1 MRFAILG
8 PLDVRRD
15 DGTPVELTGPRG
27 RTLLAALALDAGR
40 VVTTGRLIDVLY
52 GTSPPAGAANALQA
66 QVSRLRTA
74 LGGHLTHTPAGYRLD
89 ADPGDVDAH
98 RFERLA
104 ASGHLTEALS
114 LWRGPA
120 LEGLPDTLAPAAAR
134 LTELHLTTFL
144 ALADT
149 PTDASSLLT
158 GIGPI
163 PGLPEMITR
172 HPLHEGLRARHIRV
186 LAALG
191 RPAEALAAYEEARRL
206 LDEELGTTPSPELAA
221 AHLAV
226 LRGESPTST
235 AGGASFATKPHKS
248 GLDQTPHGSRF
259 DPTPHESGHSPTA
272 HGSDPDQIAH
282 ESGHSPTPDESRFG
296 PTSHESRLPGS
307 PKAANAPTGPASDTS
322 ATSTPRPKFHDT
334 PERVGIPTLLTD
346 LVGRD
351 AELAAIRELIS
362 TARLVTLTGPGGTG
376 KTRLSVEACAH
387 VDTPVYFV
395 ELSPLADGGEIPQAV
410 LSTLGLREGRLLRQD
425 SQPVSDPFHRIAAGI
440 GDRPMLIVLDN
451 CEHLVEAA
459 ATFAGR
465 LLAACPGLRILA
477 TSREPLGITGERL
490 RPIPPLALPPSG
502 IDPADALSFPSVRL
516 FADRAAAVRP
526 GFWEEAH
533 ASELDAV
540 VRICRALDGL
550 PLAIELAAA
559 RVRTLPVTDIAD
571 ATDPFAVLARG
582 SRTAEPRHRTLRA
595 VIAWSWDLLD
605 DDERTLAR
613 RLTVFR
619 GGATLKAAQEVCG
632 LPAHQVLDL
641 LAGLADKSLIEVAG
655 THYRMLDTIRAF
667 CAEQLAEAGEERRL
681 RDAHVAYFLDFVAT
695 ADPHLRTGDQID
707 WLRRMDADHENLLAA
722 LRHATPGDALLLFS
736 GLTGFWWLRGLRSE
750 SDLCARELLARLG
763 PEPEITEEIALCVL
777 SAIVGG
783 GPTPELRPHLDRVAA
798 WIDGFRA
805 PNRQPLLWVLWS
817 QAVGP
822 PDPALADELI
832 AIQATYDLDAWT
844 RSLSRFGWGLLA
856 LFEGDP
862 VKAEEHLLPSLAGF
876 TKIGDRWGMAMGL
889 TGLADIAEWTCR
901 RTEALDLVNQ
911 ALDLVQTL
919 GTTVD
924 IADLLCRRAQ
934 NTLVLSERSGA
945 AGPAMRGSARA
956 DFSRAAEL
964 ARHAGA
970 IELIGRAHIGLADL
984 ARLHGSLTEARDLAE
999 RVLTDLTESGG
1010 DWFSLDEIRVAAH
1023 LTLGWTAYG
1032 EGDPDRAEHHHRQ
1045 ALSSVYVQ
1053 RNRLHAAR
1061 VTEGLAGA
1069 VLLRDDP
1076 AGAAALLGI
1085 STALREGLPSDEPD
1099 ATRLATRCRAILGEA
1114 VYTTAHARGLD
1125 MPKDRL
1131 IPVVLELA

>member
-15 DGTPVELTGPRG
+15 DGTAVELGGPRG
-27 RTLLAALALDAGR
+27 RTLLATLALDAGQ
-40 VVTTGRLIDVLY
+40 VVTTSRLIDVLY
-52 GTSPPAGAANALQA
+52 GAAPPAGAANALQA
-66 QVSRLRTA
+66 QVSRLRTT
-74 LGGHLTHTPAGYRLD
+74 LGGHITHTPAGYRLD
-89 ADPGDVDAH
+89 AAPADVDAH

-104 ASGHLTEALS
+104 AAGRFTEALS

-120 LEGLPDTLAPAAAR
+120 LDGLPATLAPAAAR

-144 ALADT
+144 AMADAVLAGQG
-149 PTDASSLLT
+149 PVAPLLT
-158 GIGPI
+158 GAGAV
-163 PGLPEMITR
+163 PGLPGMIDR

-206 LDEELGTTPSPELAA
+206 LDEELGARPSAELTA

-226 LRGESPTST
+226 LRAES
-235 AGGASFATKPHKS
+235 A
-248 GLDQTPHGSRF
+248 
-259 DPTPHESGHSPTA
+259 PTPPRVH
-272 HGSDPDQIAH
+272 DP
-282 ESGHSPTPDESRFG
+282 
-296 PTSHESRLPGS
+296 
-307 PKAANAPTGPASDTS
+307 
-322 ATSTPRPKFHDT
+322 ATDR
-334 PERVGIPTLLTD
+334 PERVGVPTQLTD

-351 AELAAIRELIS
+351 AELAAVRELIS

-376 KTRLSVEACAH
+376 KTRLSAEACAH
-387 VDTPVYFV
+387 VETPVYFV
-395 ELSPLADGGEIPQAV
+395 ELSPLADGAEVPQAV
-410 LSTLGLREGRLLRQD
+410 LSTLGLREGRLLKPGG
-425 SQPVSDPFHRIAAGI
+425 QPITDPFDRIVAGI
-440 GDRPMLIVLDN
+440 GDRRMLVVLDN

-459 ATFAGR
+459 AAFAGR

-490 RPIPPLALPPSG
+490 RPIPPLALPPPG
-502 IDPADALSFPSVRL
+502 ADPAGALSYPSVRL

-526 GFWEEAH
+526 GFWESAQPG
-533 ASELDAV
+533 ELDAV

-632 LPAHQVLDL
+632 LPAHDVLDL
-641 LAGLADKSLIEVAG
+641 LAGLADKSLVEVAG
-655 THYRMLDTIRAF
+655 NHYRMLDTIRAF
-667 CAEQLAEAGEERRL
+667 CAEQLAEAGEEERL
-681 RDAHVAYFLDFVAT
+681 RQAHVAYFRDFALL
-695 ADPHLRTGDQID
+695 ADPLLRTRDQLD
-707 WLRRMDADHENLLAA
+707 WLRRLDDDHENLLAA
-722 LRHATPGDALLLFS
+722 FRHAGTDDALLLFS
-736 GLTGFWWLRGLRSE
+736 GMTGFWWLRGLRSE
-750 SDLCARELLARLG
+750 ADTCARELLARLG
-763 PEPEITEEIALCVL
+763 PEPELTEEYALCVA

-783 GPTPELRPHLDRVAA
+783 GPTPELRPQIERVAT
-798 WIDGFRA
+798 WMDRFRA
-805 PNRQPLLWVLWS
+805 PHRQPLLWVLWS
-817 QAVGP
+817 QASGP

-832 AIQATYDLDAWT
+832 AVQATYDLDPWLRA
-844 RSLSRFGWGLLA
+844 LSRFGWGLLA

-862 VKAEEHLLPSLAGF
+862 ARAEEHLLPSLAGF
-876 TKIGDRWGMAMGL
+876 TEIGDRWGMAMGL

-901 RTEALDLVNQ
+901 REESLDLIDQ
-911 ALDLVQTL
+911 ALELVQTL

-924 IADLLCRRAQ
+924 IAELLCRRAQ
-934 NTLVLSERSGA
+934 NTLILSERSGA
-945 AGPAMRGSARA
+945 AAPAMRDRVRA
-956 DFSRAAEL
+956 DLSRAADL

-984 ARLHGSLTEARDLAE
+984 ARLHGSLTEARQLTE
-999 RVLTDLTESGG
+999 QVLTDLAQSG
-1010 DWFSLDEIRVAAH
+1010 DWFGLDEIRVAAN
-1023 LTLGWTAYG
+1023 LTLGWTAYA

-1069 VLLRDDP
+1069 TLLRDDP

-1085 STALREGLPSDEPD
+1085 STALRGGLPSDEPD
-1099 ATRLATRCRAILGEA
+1099 FLRLASRCRAVLGEA
-1114 VYTTAHARGLD
+1114 GYEAAHARGLD
-1125 MPKDRL
+1125 MPKDSL
-1131 IPVVLELA
+1131 IPVVLELTPPA

>member
-15 DGTPVELTGPRG
+15 DGTPVELSGPRG
-27 RTLLAALALDAGR
+27 RALLATLALDAGK
-40 VVTTGRLIDVLY
+40 VVTTTRLIDVLY
-52 GTSPPAGAANALQA
+52 GSAPPAGAVNALQA

-74 LGGHLTHTPAGYRLD
+74 LGGHITHTPSGYRLD
-89 ADPGDVDAH
+89 AAPDDVDAH

-104 ASGHLTEALS
+104 AAGHFTEALS

-120 LEGLPDTLAPAAAR
+120 LDGLPDTLAPAAAR
-134 LTELHLTTFL
+134 LTELHLTSFL
-144 ALADT
+144 GMI
-149 PTDASSLLT
+149 DAQEAIPALLT
-158 GIGPI
+158 GTEII
-163 PGLPEMITR
+163 PGLPEMISR

-191 RPAEALAAYEEARRL
+191 RPAEALTAYEEARRL
-206 LDEELGTTPSPELAA
+206 LDEELGTTPSPELTAA
-221 AHLAV
+221 YMAV
-226 LRGESPTST
+226 LRGEGQSAPFDT
-235 AGGASFATKPHKS
+235 
-248 GLDQTPHGSRF
+248 TPHGSALTALAGDTRVA
-259 DPTPHESGHSPTA
+259 SGQTADSSGSSPHSPK
-272 HGSDPDQIAH
+272 
-282 ESGHSPTPDESRFG
+282 
-296 PTSHESRLPGS
+296 SH
-307 PKAANAPTGPASDTS
+307 
-322 ATSTPRPKFHDT
+322 
-334 PERVGIPTLLTD
+334 ERVGVPTLLTD

-351 AELAAIRELIS
+351 TELAAIRELVS

-376 KTRLSVEACAH
+376 KTRLAAEACAH

-395 ELSPLADGGEIPQAV
+395 ELSALADGAELPQAV

-425 SQPVSDPFHRIAAGI
+425 AQPVTDPFHRIAAGI
-440 GDRPMLIVLDN
+440 GDRPILIVLDN

-459 ATFAGR
+459 AAFAGR

-477 TSREPLGITGERL
+477 TSREPLAITGERL

-502 IDPADALSFPSVRL
+502 IDPADALSYPSVRL
-516 FADRAAAVRP
+516 FADRAAAVKP
-526 GFWEEAH
+526 GFWETAH

-632 LPAHQVLDL
+632 LPAHDVLDL

-667 CAEQLAEAGEERRL
+667 CAEQLAEAGEVERL
-681 RDAHVAYFLDFVAT
+681 RQAHVAYFLDFVTT
-695 ADPHLRTGDQID
+695 ADPHLRTGGQLD

-722 LRHATPGDALLLFS
+722 FRRADPGDALLLFS

-750 SDLCARELLARLG
+750 SDACARELLTRLG
-763 PEPEITEEIALCVL
+763 PEPEMSEELALCVL

-783 GPTPELRPHLDRVAA
+783 GPTPELRPQVERVAA
-798 WIDGFRA
+798 WMEGFRA

-822 PDPALADELI
+822 PDPAMAEELI
-832 AIQATYDLDAWT
+832 AIQATFDLDPWT
-844 RSLSRFGWGLLA
+844 RALSRFGWGLLA
-856 LFEGDP
+856 LFDGDP
-862 VKAEEHLLPSLAGF
+862 GRAEEHLLPSLTGF
-876 TKIGDRWGMAMGL
+876 TKIGDRWGMAMAL
-889 TGLADIAEWTCR
+889 TGLADIAEWTGR
-901 RTEALDLVNQ
+901 RQESLDLISQ

-945 AGPAMRGSARA
+945 AAPEMRARA
-956 DFSRAAEL
+956 HTDFSHAAEL

-984 ARLHGSLTEARDLAE
+984 ARLHGSLSEARKLTE
-999 RVLTDLTESGG
+999 QVLTDLTESGG

-1032 EGDPDRAEHHHRQ
+1032 EGDPDSAEHHHRQ

-1053 RNRLHAAR
+1053 RNRLQAAR

-1076 AGAAALLGI
+1076 TGAAALLGI

-1099 ATRLATRCRAILGEA
+1099 PMRLVSRCRAILGEA
-1114 VYTTAHARGLD
+1114 TFAAAHARGLS

-1131 IPVVLELA
+1131 IPVVLELSPPS